1 MNEERSTDRL
11 ARYIIWT
18 AAAAVTA
25 AFCWYF
31 RSVLVYIIIAAVV
44 SLLGSADNERSETY
58 QDKGQERAGLAGRD
72 SLTPPDSGDI
82 LGNSDS
88 DHPCI
93 LQHHNQCLRQP
104 PVRLFQ
110 GFGDHRLVRQGE
122 RLADRQAAIHGT
134 RLQTPRRCAWLDQER
149 LRPFFRD
156 LSRRLRGLSLRLLL
170 ASVCSR

>member
-31 RSVLVYIIIAAVV
+31 RSVLVYIIIAAV
-44 SLLGSADNERSETY
+44 GKADNERSEAHKNKR
-58 QDKGQERAGLAGRD
+58 QKCSGLAGRD

-93 LQHHNQCLRQP
+93 LQHHNQRLRQP

-134 RLQTPRRCAWLDQER
+134 RLQTPRRCAG
-149 LRPFFRD
+149 
-156 LSRRLRGLSLRLLL
+156 SRTPSTFLP
-170 ASVCSR
+170 